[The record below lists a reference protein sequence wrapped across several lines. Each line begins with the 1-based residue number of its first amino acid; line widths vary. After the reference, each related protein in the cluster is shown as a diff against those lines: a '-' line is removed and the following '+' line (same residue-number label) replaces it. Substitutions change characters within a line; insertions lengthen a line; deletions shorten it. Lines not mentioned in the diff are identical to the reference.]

1 MQPTR
6 PLLAAVVLT
15 AGSLLPTSS
24 ALAQAQTPQ
33 AEPPQAQSPS
43 PAPQS
48 TDIPDQ
54 KLDAAAA
61 AVERVAGLRR
71 DYQGR
76 IAAAAPSDKERLADE
91 AINEMA
97 KAVTEQGLSVEEYTS
112 ILEVAQNDAT
122 IRDKIRQRLPSK
134 K

>member
-6 PLLAAVVLT
+6 PLLASV
-15 AGSLLPTSS
+15 
-24 ALAQAQTPQ
+24 ALAAALLAAAATHAQAPQ

-43 PAPQS
+43 PVPQS

-91 AINEMA
+91 AINEMS

-112 ILEVAQNDAT
+112 ILEVAQNDPT
-122 IRDKIRQRLPSK
+122 VRDKIRQRLPSK